1 LRFNFHASEVF
12 HCGGQSSRP
21 RGFGAGKYLIQQF
34 FSIMLFYHLLV
45 AISDDIL
52 FCSKVYLMPPMYR
65 ECPFWYKRNFPQISA
80 SFTSA
85 FRQPVGH
92 TFALA
97 SYTNPSF
104 ERDGIHLTEDDGLRY
119 VNVVPIIEYN
129 LI

>member
-1 LRFNFHASEVF
+1 
-12 HCGGQSSRP
+12 
-21 RGFGAGKYLIQQF
+21 
-34 FSIMLFYHLLV
+34 MLLYHLLV

-52 FCSKVYLMPPMYR
+52 FCLKVYLMPPMYR

-119 VNVVPIIEYN
+119 VNVVLIIKYKFN
-129 LI
+129 LTYYR